1 MDPGLR
7 TPLVDFFRRR
17 EVARDVRLLAAQGV
31 LVPRALEQLALL
43 VLLSEDPD
51 RDVAVTAA
59 KTLERLPIEPLRAFL
74 ARSDVPAEIRR
85 SFSARK
91 IEPATEPAPD
101 SNDPILETPPDSTEG
116 APASTTTATI
126 RRCFPLSRSFSA

>member
-1 MDPGLR
+1 MDPAFEHRSSISFAGAKLR
-7 TPLVDFFRRR
+7 AMCACLH
-17 EVARDVRLLAAQGV
+17 QGV
-31 LVPRALEQLALL
+31 LALRALEQLALL

-91 IEPATEPAPD
+91 IEPATRAGSRFERPDPRDLPD
-101 SNDPILETPPDSTEG
+101 SRMG